1 MAGIEEL
8 LVTIAS
14 KFDDAGF
21 KALDRSTS
29 KANKATSV
37 LSNSLRGLFVGI
49 IGTIGAREIVNAT
62 VKLDSLTTS
71 MNALAGSQEAGAAQ
85 MKFLR
90 QETNRLGQDFMTTAE
105 AYKNLFSSGKG
116 AGMADSDIQS
126 IFSGV
131 LEAGTVLG
139 SSQQQLQGALTALE
153 QMISKGKVST
163 QELRL
168 QLGNA
173 LPGAMQIA
181 ARAMNVTNQEFQAM
195 LESGLDSQK
204 FVMAFAN
211 QLHTEFSGKATEA
224 SHTLRAELARL
235 QNSIFDL
242 ETSLLD
248 GDAGKE
254 FANVIRQITSLLQS
268 DQVKQSLNA
277 VAQILT
283 VILQHSKEIALIVG
297 VIFGNKML
305 AGLAK
310 GLVGAGAG
318 IANGLKMAMNLKS
331 LTAGMS
337 FLPRIWEIIKL
348 VFWALNPLSKI
359 TSIITIILSAI
370 TAIAAFCLWFKNK
383 DKKEKDKKAQE
394 EKPNWQPTSD
404 GRYTDV
410 NPKSKTYMQFGQK
423 YTEDDIAN
431 WLANGYR
438 REISPTF
445 EKYPNAQFGGMRQNP
460 NPISRNVNQQNSI
473 TISKLEI
480 NTKEDDTN
488 GIVVGIRNEL
498 TKIID
503 NFGKAQGYGRSVYS
517 DRY

>member
-29 KANKATSV
+29 KASKATSV

-90 QETNRLGQDFMTTAE
+90 QETNRLGQDFMSTAD

-181 ARAMNVTNQEFQAM
+181 ARAMGVTNKEFQAM

-254 FANVIRQITSLLQS
+254 FGKLISEITKILNSKVTKDSLTLISKTLTLILKNIRLIGGIAVIMGIKRLVSQVVLFRMELLTAS
-268 DQVKQSLNA
+268 YASGTLGA
-277 VAQILT
+277 A
-283 VILQHSKEIALIVG
+283 LQ
-297 VIFGNKML
+297 M
-305 AGLAK
+305 
-310 GLVGAGAG
+310 LVGAKTFEQLIAG
-318 IANGLKMAMNLKS
+318 TKAFTKASWAAIAPWLRVLAILLLVKEAIDTIRGKRTITREFMN
-331 LTAGMS
+331 A
-337 FLPRIWEIIKL
+337 
-348 VFWALNPLSKI
+348 NPLMPKGVNQALDKNEKEHPYLTGLGRWVANA
-359 TSIITIILSAI
+359 TSLSPAVAPFALAYHGYERNKEMHGGQFKMPNYGI
-370 TAIAAFCLWFKNK
+370 QAKPSVYNNTTNQNAFTFNIQ
-383 DKKEKDKKAQE
+383 AQDPQGVSNE
-394 EKPNWQPTSD
+394 VRRQMLSVF
-404 GRYTDV
+404 DV
-410 NPKSKTYMQFGQK
+410 FGQGRGFRG
-423 YTEDDIAN
+423 A
-431 WLANGYR
+431 
-438 REISPTF
+438 
-445 EKYPNAQFGGMRQNP
+445 
-460 NPISRNVNQQNSI
+460 
-473 TISKLEI
+473 
-480 NTKEDDTN
+480 TN
-488 GIVVGIRNEL
+488 
-498 TKIID
+498 
-503 NFGKAQGYGRSVYS
+503 
-517 DRY
+517 

>member
-8 LVTIAS
+8 LVSIVS

-21 KALDRSTS
+21 RALDRSTAKS
-29 KANKATSV
+29 NKATAM

-49 IGTIGAREIVNAT
+49 IGTIGAKEIVNAT

-90 QETNRLGQDFMTTAE
+90 EETNRLGQDFMSTAE

-173 LPGAMQIA
+173 LPGSMQIA
-181 ARAMNVTNQEFQAM
+181 ARAMGVTNQEFQKM

-211 QLHTEFSGKATEA
+211 QLHTEFAGKATDA

-235 QNSIFDL
+235 QNSVFNL

-248 GDAGKE
+248 GEAGKE
-254 FANVIRQITSLLQS
+254 FGELVAQVTKLLS
-268 DQVKQSLNA
+268 SSAFKQSLKLVSQLLSVTLKNIRLIGGIA
-277 VAQILT
+277 AIMGIRRLIQTVAMLRLEFLT
-283 VILQHSKEIALIVG
+283 TTFAAGSLQAALQ
-297 VIFGNKML
+297 MD
-305 AGLAK
+305 
-310 GLVGAGAG
+310 AG
-318 IANGLKMAMNLKS
+318 IASIKALIKASWELLAPWLRIIAVLLLVIEALDTIQGKKTVTRDLMN
-331 LTAGMS
+331 A
-337 FLPRIWEIIKL
+337 
-348 VFWALNPLSKI
+348 NPLAPKHATNFLDKNREKHPYLTGLGDYAVHS
-359 TSIITIILSAI
+359 LSLSP
-370 TAIAAFCLWFKNK
+370 AIAPNMSLYRL
-383 DKKEKDKKAQE
+383 AQ
-394 EKPNWQPTSD
+394 K
-404 GRYTDV
+404 
-410 NPKSKTYMQFGQK
+410 
-423 YTEDDIAN
+423 
-431 WLANGYR
+431 
-438 REISPTF
+438 
-445 EKYPNAQFGGMRQNP
+445 RQAA
-460 NPISRNVNQQNSI
+460 QQNQVI
-473 TISKLEI
+473 TNNKNSFTFDIKSTTPREVANEVKNTMLGVFTNFGISKGLPQG
-480 NTKEDDTN
+480 TN
-488 GIVVGIRNEL
+488 
-498 TKIID
+498 
-503 NFGKAQGYGRSVYS
+503 
-517 DRY
+517 

>member
-29 KANKATSV
+29 KASKATSV

-90 QETNRLGQDFMTTAE
+90 QETNRLGQDFMTTAD

-181 ARAMNVTNQEFQAM
+181 ARAMGVTNKEFQAM

-254 FANVIRQITSLLQS
+254 FGKLISEITKILNSKVTKDSLTLISKTLTLILKNIRLIGGIAVIMGIKRLVSQVVLFRMELLTAS
-268 DQVKQSLNA
+268 YASGTLGA
-277 VAQILT
+277 A
-283 VILQHSKEIALIVG
+283 LQ
-297 VIFGNKML
+297 M
-305 AGLAK
+305 
-310 GLVGAGAG
+310 LVGAKTFEQLIAG
-318 IANGLKMAMNLKS
+318 TKAFTKASWAAIAPWLRVLAILLLVKEAIDTIRGKRTVTREFMDANPLVPKSTKDYFNKNEKEHPYLTGLGRYIANGASVSPIGAPIALAYHGYEKNKELNGGTFKMPKMP
-331 LTAGMS
+331 TA
-337 FLPRIWEIIKL
+337 PK
-348 VFWALNPLSKI
+348 
-359 TSIITIILSAI
+359 TSIYDTVNNQNTFTFNIQ
-370 TAIAAFCLWFKNK
+370 
-383 DKKEKDKKAQE
+383 AQDAQAVANE
-394 EKPNWQPTSD
+394 
-404 GRYTDV
+404 V
-410 NPKSKTYMQFGQK
+410 KSKMLSVFNSFGQMRGFPQGR
-423 YTEDDIAN
+423 I
-431 WLANGYR
+431 
-438 REISPTF
+438 
-445 EKYPNAQFGGMRQNP
+445 PN
-460 NPISRNVNQQNSI
+460 
-473 TISKLEI
+473 
-480 NTKEDDTN
+480 
-488 GIVVGIRNEL
+488 
-498 TKIID
+498 
-503 NFGKAQGYGRSVYS
+503 
-517 DRY
+517 

>member
-29 KANKATSV
+29 KASKATSV

-242 ETSLLD
+242 ETSLLN

-254 FANVIRQITSLLQS
+254 FGKLIAEITKILNSKVTKDSLTLISKTLTLILKNIRLIGGIAAIMGIKRLIAQVALLRVEILTASYAAGTFGTALQSLLAASTFAQLTAG
-268 DQVKQSLNA
+268 VKAFTKASWAAIAPWLRVLA
-277 VAQILT
+277 ILLLVKEAIDTIRGKRT
-283 VILQHSKEIALIVG
+283 VTREFMDANPLVPKSTKDYFNKNEKEHPYLT
-297 VIFGNKML
+297 
-305 AGLAK
+305 GL
-310 GLVGAGAG
+310 GRY
-318 IANGLKMAMNLKS
+318 IANGVSVSPIGAPIAFGYRAYQNNKEMNNGAFKMPKMPTASKKS
-331 LTAGMS
+331 IYDTVNNQNT
-337 FLPRIWEIIKL
+337 FTFNIQ
-348 VFWALNPLSKI
+348 
-359 TSIITIILSAI
+359 
-370 TAIAAFCLWFKNK
+370 
-383 DKKEKDKKAQE
+383 AQDAQAVANE
-394 EKPNWQPTSD
+394 
-404 GRYTDV
+404 V
-410 NPKSKTYMQFGQK
+410 KSKMLSVFNSFGQMRGFPQGR
-423 YTEDDIAN
+423 I
-431 WLANGYR
+431 
-438 REISPTF
+438 
-445 EKYPNAQFGGMRQNP
+445 PN
-460 NPISRNVNQQNSI
+460 
-473 TISKLEI
+473 
-480 NTKEDDTN
+480 
-488 GIVVGIRNEL
+488 
-498 TKIID
+498 
-503 NFGKAQGYGRSVYS
+503 
-517 DRY
+517 

>member
-49 IGTIGAREIVNAT
+49 IGTIGVREIVNAT

-105 AYKNLFSSGKG
+105 AYKNLFSAGKG

-181 ARAMNVTNQEFQAM
+181 ARAMHVTNQEFQAM

-337 FLPRIWEIIKL
+337 FLPRIWQIIKL
-348 VFWALNPLSKI
+348 AIWALNPLSKI
-359 TSIITIILSAI
+359 TLIISAI
-370 TAIAAFCLWFKNK
+370 TAIVAFCLWFKNK
-383 DKKEKDKKAQE
+383 DKKEKKKKAQE
-394 EKPNWQPTSD
+394 DKPNWQPTSD
-404 GRYTDV
+404 GRYADV
-410 NPKSKTYMQFGQK
+410 NPKSKTFMQIGKK
-423 YTEDDIAN
+423 YTKDDIAN
-431 WLANGYR
+431 WLVNGYR
-438 REISPTF
+438 SEISPTF

-488 GIVVGIRNEL
+488 GIVLGIRNEF

-503 NFGKAQGYGRSVYS
+503 NFGKAQGFGRTVFS

>member
-8 LVTIAS
+8 LVSIVS

-21 KALDRSTS
+21 RALDRSTAKS
-29 KANKATSV
+29 NKATAM

-90 QETNRLGQDFMTTAE
+90 EETNRLGQDFMSTAD

-116 AGMADSDIQS
+116 AGMADSEIQS

-139 SSQQQLQGALTALE
+139 SSQQQLQGALTAIE

-181 ARAMNVTNQEFQAM
+181 ARAMGVTNQEFQKM

-204 FVMAFAN
+204 FVIAFAN
-211 QLHTEFSGKATEA
+211 QLHKEFAGKATDA

-235 QNSIFDL
+235 QNAMFDL

-248 GDAGKE
+248 GEAGKAFGE
-254 FANVIRQITSLLQS
+254 LVAQVTKLLS
-268 DQVKQSLNA
+268 SSAFKQSLKLVSQLLSVTLKNIRLIGGIA
-277 VAQILT
+277 AIMGIRRLIQTVAMLRLEFLT
-283 VILQHSKEIALIVG
+283 TTFAAGSLQAALQ
-297 VIFGNKML
+297 MD
-305 AGLAK
+305 
-310 GLVGAGAG
+310 AG
-318 IANGLKMAMNLKS
+318 IASIKALTKASWGLLAPWLRIIAVLLLVIEALDTIQGKKTVTRDLMN
-331 LTAGMS
+331 A
-337 FLPRIWEIIKL
+337 
-348 VFWALNPLSKI
+348 NPLAPKHATNFLDKNREKHPYLTGLGDYAVHSF
-359 TSIITIILSAI
+359 SLSPAV
-370 TAIAAFCLWFKNK
+370 APNMSLYRLAQKRQAA
-383 DKKEKDKKAQE
+383 
-394 EKPNWQPTSD
+394 
-404 GRYTDV
+404 
-410 NPKSKTYMQFGQK
+410 
-423 YTEDDIAN
+423 
-431 WLANGYR
+431 
-438 REISPTF
+438 
-445 EKYPNAQFGGMRQNP
+445 
-460 NPISRNVNQQNSI
+460 QQNQVI
-473 TISKLEI
+473 TNNKNSFTFNIKSTTPREVANEVKSTMFGVFTNFGISKGLPQG
-480 NTKEDDTN
+480 TN
-488 GIVVGIRNEL
+488 
-498 TKIID
+498 
-503 NFGKAQGYGRSVYS
+503 
-517 DRY
+517 

>member
-254 FANVIRQITSLLQS
+254 FGKLISEITKILNSKVTKDSLTLISKTLTLILKNIRLIGGIAAIMGIKRL
-268 DQVKQSLNA
+268 
-277 VAQILT
+277 VAQIALLRMEFLT
-283 VILQHSKEIALIVG
+283 ATFAAGTLGKALQ
-297 VIFGNKML
+297 MD
-305 AGLAK
+305 
-310 GLVGAGAG
+310 AG
-318 IANGLKMAMNLKS
+318 IASIKALGKASWGLIAPWLKV
-331 LTAGMS
+331 LG
-337 FLPRIWEIIKL
+337 
-348 VFWALNPLSKI
+348 
-359 TSIITIILSAI
+359 ILSLVLMTIDMIMGKFTIVKDIIENTPTLKEAWNSKNGKELQRNISI
-370 TAIAAFCLWFKNK
+370 TANNAKKQIAGDNKILQNALGTNTPTLDGKGTFAKYNK
-383 DKKEKDKKAQE
+383 DGTIRADYKAAHPDEFKTTTNNTTNNNSFTFNIQAQDTQGVSNE
-394 EKPNWQPTSD
+394 VRRQMLSVF
-404 GRYTDV
+404 DV
-410 NPKSKTYMQFGQK
+410 FGQGRGFK
-423 YTEDDIAN
+423 GA
-431 WLANGYR
+431 
-438 REISPTF
+438 
-445 EKYPNAQFGGMRQNP
+445 
-460 NPISRNVNQQNSI
+460 
-473 TISKLEI
+473 
-480 NTKEDDTN
+480 TN
-488 GIVVGIRNEL
+488 
-498 TKIID
+498 
-503 NFGKAQGYGRSVYS
+503 
-517 DRY
+517 